1 MQDMVRVKYDM
12 VEKNGLTAQ
21 RRIGLYHHFLGVFEW
36 KGYRYI
42 SSTSNLGDYRLGFIS
57 RSYITWTVRFHQH
70 LS

>member
-12 VEKNGLTAQ
+12 VGKNDLIAQ

-42 SSTSNLGDYRLGFIS
+42 INFQS
-57 RSYITWTVRFHQH
+57 W
-70 LS
+70 

>member
-12 VEKNGLTAQ
+12 VGKNDLIAQ

-42 SSTSNLGDYRLGFIS
+42 INFQSWWLSFGF
-57 RSYITWTVRFHQH
+57 Y
-70 LS
+70 